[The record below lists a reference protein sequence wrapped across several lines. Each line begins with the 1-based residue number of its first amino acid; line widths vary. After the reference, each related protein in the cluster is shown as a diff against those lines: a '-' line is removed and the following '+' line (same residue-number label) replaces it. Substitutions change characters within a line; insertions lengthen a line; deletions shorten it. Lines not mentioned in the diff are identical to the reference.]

1 MKRYERNMMTFSPEE
16 NDSFK
21 DFKICVIGCGG
32 LGGYAIELLGR
43 LGIGHITAVDGDVF
57 EESNLNRQI
66 LSSEFLLG
74 TAKALAAK
82 ERMKEVNSNVT
93 VTPIHTF
100 LDESNGKAIIEG
112 HHVVID
118 ALDNIKSR
126 LLLAKLCRKANITLV
141 HGAIGGWYG
150 QVSVISPNSTL
161 LQEIYSMEEE
171 KGLESHLGNPS
182 FTPALIASIQVSET
196 MKFLLKKEDVLLN
209 KLLTVNLLNC
219 EFDVIDFSQT
229 ES

>member
-21 DFKICVIGCGG
+21 DFKICVVGCGG

-43 LGIGHITAVDGDVF
+43 LGIRHITAVDGDVF

-66 LSSEFLLG
+66 LSSEPLLG
-74 TAKALAAK
+74 SAKVLAAK
-82 ERMKEVNSNVT
+82 ERMKKVNSNVT
-93 VTPIHTF
+93 VTPIHAF
-100 LDESNGKAIIEG
+100 LNESNGKSIIEG

-126 LLLAKLCRKANITLV
+126 LTLAKLCSQSNITLV

-150 QVSVISPNSTL
+150 QVSVIPPDSTL

-171 KGLESHLGNPS
+171 KGLEAQLGNPA
-182 FTPALIASIQVSET
+182 FTPALIASLQISET
-196 MKFLLKKEDVLLN
+196 MKFLLKKEDVLVN

-219 EFDVIDFSQT
+219 EFDVIDFSH
-229 ES
+229 